1 MRLVTVDHEGQV
13 LGAVEVRAGVVPL
26 NRLVAGVEQVL
37 DVIRGGEA
45 ALDRLRS
52 AMAGPAGAAEAL
64 PWSAVRLLAPLPR
77 PPRNLFCVGKN
88 YVDHAA
94 EFQNSGFDAT
104 GGVAVPEL
112 PIIFTKATT
121 AVSAPE
127 APIPTALDPTGS
139 VDYEG
144 ELAVVIGRGGRAIPA
159 DRAFDHVFGYTIV
172 NDVTARKVQHRHKQ
186 WFLGKS
192 PDGFG
197 PMGPA
202 IVTADA
208 IPHVGQLRVQT
219 RVNGELRQDAPVS
232 DLIFDIPTLI
242 ATISAS
248 ITLEPGDVIA
258 TGTPAGVGIGFDP
271 PRFLEPGDRVEVT
284 VAPIGTLANP
294 VT

>member
-1 MRLVTVDHEGQV
+1 MRLVTVAHQGRTV
-13 LGAVEVRAGVVPL
+13 GAVEVAEGVVPL
-26 NRLVAGVEQVL
+26 AALDPQFDQVL
-37 DVIRGGEA
+37 DVIR
-45 ALDRLRS
+45 S
-52 AMAGPAGAAEAL
+52 GPAGLERLRRAL
-64 PWSAVRLLAPLPR
+64 AQGGAKLLPLDAVQRLAPLPR

-112 PIIFTKATT
+112 PIVFTKATT
-121 AVSAPE
+121 SVSAPE
-127 APIPTALDPTGS
+127 DPIPTALDPTAS

-144 ELAVVIGRGGRAIPA
+144 ELAVVIGRGGRGITPQ
-159 DRAFDHVFGYTIV
+159 RAFEHVFGYTIV
-172 NDVTARKVQHRHKQ
+172 NDVTARQVQHRHKQ

-202 IVTADA
+202 IVTADEVA
-208 IPHVGQLRVQT
+208 DVAALRLQT

-271 PRFLEPGDRVEVT
+271 PRFLQPGDRVEVT
-284 VAPIGTLANP
+284 ILPIGTLANP
-294 VT
+294 VA